1 MKLNQK
7 TIVVVGGS
15 SGIGL
20 ATAKAAYAEGAS
32 IVIVGRSQERLNQ
45 ASSEIGDG
53 VQSIQADVEDEASVE
68 AAFNK
73 IGTFD
78 HLFISAQDAATAA
91 PLSEIT
97 KDKFRPT
104 LDSKIWGALHVVKH
118 ATSRIDEHG
127 SIVFVSGLAGRKGY
141 PGYSLA
147 GAASAGI
154 EAVARNLAVE
164 LAPIRVNTVCAG
176 LIDTAMLDR
185 AFGEQKSQII
195 EQIAAKL
202 PVHRIGRP
210 EEIADAVLFL
220 MKNEFITGTTLLV
233 DGGEPLV

>member
-1 MKLNQK
+1 MKFSNQ
-7 TIVVVGGS
+7 TVVLVGGS

-32 IVIVGRSQERLNQ
+32 VVIVGRSQERLNQ
-45 ASSEIGDG
+45 ASAEIGSG
-53 VQSIQADVEDEASVE
+53 VHGVQADVEDEASVE
-68 AAFNK
+68 AAFVK

-78 HLFISAQDAATAA
+78 HLFISAQDAATA
-91 PLSEIT
+91 PLSETT
-97 KDKFRPT
+97 KGKFRPT

-118 ATSRIDEHG
+118 AASRISEHG

-141 PGYSLA
+141 PGFALA
-147 GAASAGI
+147 GAANAGI

-176 LIDTAMLDR
+176 VINTSMLDR
-185 AFGEQKSQII
+185 IFGEQKSQVV

-202 PVHRIGRP
+202 PVRRIGSP

-220 MKNEFITGTTLLV
+220 MSNGFTTGTTLLI
-233 DGGEPLV
+233 DGGDALV